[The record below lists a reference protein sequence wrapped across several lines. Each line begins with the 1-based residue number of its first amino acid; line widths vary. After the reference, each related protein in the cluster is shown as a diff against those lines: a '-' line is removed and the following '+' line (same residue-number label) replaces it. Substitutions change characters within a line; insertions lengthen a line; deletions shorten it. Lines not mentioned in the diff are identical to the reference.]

1 MITTEVFSNRLE
13 LHAYGRLTLEE
24 CREFEQLSDYRI
36 HFSGPVDLLLD
47 LRELE
52 SCSLDA
58 VIEQIRYGRT
68 HAHDFSRIAIVSDS
82 PWVAWIALFSQI
94 FVDADVRVFD
104 VQENASEWLGVA
116 EEMPAIQARDGAIL
130 DEQTMY

>member
-1 MITTEVFSNRLE
+1 MITTDVFTNRLE
-13 LHAYGRLTLEE
+13 LHAYGRLTLDE
-24 CREFEQLSDYRI
+24 CREFEHLSDYRI
-36 HFSGPVDLLLD
+36 QFSGPLDLLLD

-58 VIEQIRYGRT
+58 LIEQIRYGRL

-82 PWVAWIALFSQI
+82 TMVAWMALFSQI

-104 VQENASEWLGVA
+104 EETMAREWLGVA
-116 EEMPAIQARDGAIL
+116 AELQDQQIAH
-130 DEQTMY
+130 

>member
-13 LHAYGRLTLEE
+13 LHAYGRLTLDE

-36 HFSGPVDLLLD
+36 YFSGPVDLLLD

-58 VIEQIRYGRT
+58 LIEQIRYGRM
-68 HAHDFSRIAIVSDS
+68 HAHDFRRIAIVSDS
-82 PWVAWIALFSQI
+82 PWVAWMALFSQV
-94 FVDADVRVFD
+94 FVDADVCVFD
-104 VQENASEWLGVA
+104 ALENASEWLGAVV
-116 EEMPAIQARDGAIL
+116 EMPAVAALQNERML
-130 DEQTMY
+130 H

>member
-1 MITTEVFSNRLE
+1 MITTEVFTDRIE

-36 HFSGPVDLLLD
+36 HFSGPLDLLLD

-58 VIEQIRYGRT
+58 LIEQIRYGRL
-68 HAHDFSRIAIVSDS
+68 HAHDFSRVAVISDS
-82 PWVAWIALFSQI
+82 TVVAWMALFSQI

-104 VQENASEWLGVA
+104 EEMQAREWLGVA
-116 EEMPAIQARDGAIL
+116 VAMQDQQIVH
-130 DEQTMY
+130 

>member
-1 MITTEVFSNRLE
+1 MITTEVFTDRIE

-36 HFSGPVDLLLD
+36 HFSGPLDVLLD

-58 VIEQIRYGRT
+58 LIEQIRYGRL
-68 HAHDFSRIAIVSDS
+68 HAHDFSRVAVISDS
-82 PWVAWIALFSQI
+82 TVVAWMALFSQI

-104 VQENASEWLGVA
+104 EEMQAREWLGVA
-116 EEMPAIQARDGAIL
+116 VAMQDQQIVH
-130 DEQTMY
+130 

>member
-1 MITTEVFSNRLE
+1 MITTDVFTDRLE

-24 CREFEQLSDYRI
+24 CREFEHLSDYRI
-36 HFSGPVDLLLD
+36 RFSGPLDVLLD

-58 VIEQIRYGRT
+58 MIEQVRYGRL
-68 HAHDFSRIAIVSDS
+68 HAHDFSRIAILSDS
-82 PWVAWIALFSQI
+82 TLVTWMALFSQI

-104 VQENASEWLGVA
+104 EEMMAREWLGVA
-116 EEMPAIQARDGAIL
+116 VEMQ
-130 DEQTMY
+130 EQQIVH

>member
-1 MITTEVFSNRLE
+1 MITTEVFCNRLE
-13 LHAYGRLTLEE
+13 LHAFGRLTLDE

-36 HFSGPVDLLLD
+36 RFSGPVDLLLD

-58 VIEQIRYGRT
+58 LIEQIRYGRM
-68 HAHDFSRIAIVSDS
+68 HAHDFSRIAVVSDS
-82 PWVAWIALFSQI
+82 PWVAWMALFSQI

-104 VQENASEWLGVA
+104 AHDSASEWLGVIV
-116 EEMPAIQARDGAIL
+116 ELPAIQALQGAVP
-130 DEQTMY
+130 DEQTVH

>member
-1 MITTEVFSNRLE
+1 MITTDVFTDRLE
-13 LHAYGRLTLEE
+13 LHAYGRLTLDE
-24 CREFEQLSDYRI
+24 CREFELLSDYRI
-36 HFSGPVDLLLD
+36 QFNGPLDLLLD

-58 VIEQIRYGRT
+58 LIEQVRYGRQ

-82 PWVAWIALFSQI
+82 SMVTWAAMCSQF

-104 VQENASEWLGVA
+104 DEGMAREWLGVTGS
-116 EEMPAIQARDGAIL
+116 AIGDASVDSFDQQIAH
-130 DEQTMY
+130 

>member
-1 MITTEVFSNRLE
+1 MISTDVFADRLE

-24 CREFEQLSDYRI
+24 CLEFEHLSDYRI
-36 HFSGPVDLLLD
+36 RFSGPLDLLLD
-47 LRELE
+47 LRELD

-58 VIEQIRYGRT
+58 LIEQIRYGRQ

-82 PWVAWIALFSQI
+82 TMVTWMAMFSQL

-104 VQENASEWLGVA
+104 AEAMAREWLGVA
-116 EEMPAIQARDGAIL
+116 SELEVQQVSADQSAVH
-130 DEQTMY
+130 